1 MCLFFLQNIQ
11 AVIRSPDQILTLTG
25 QQMILH
31 PSGKGFLVHGI
42 HQFPHIFGGPVCS
55 NQSPAFHGQLLC
67 QRFNPVLPPGP
78 AYMSQAAADI
88 PYNISLN
95 VTLSSFGTAC
105 APPSLG
111 NKKDTCIR
119 LYRYPKIHASQIH
132 FPLQG
137 DSDIS
142 NLAGIGIC
150 TVGSSKQAYAKKTDG
165 SPADCIKNPLF

>member
-1 MCLFFLQNIQ
+1 
-11 AVIRSPDQILTLTG
+11 VIRSPDQILTLTG

-31 PSGKGFLVHGI
+31 PSGKG
-42 HQFPHIFGGPVCS
+42 
-55 NQSPAFHGQLLC
+55 
-67 QRFNPVLPPGP
+67 
-78 AYMSQAAADI
+78 
-88 PYNISLN
+88 
-95 VTLSSFGTAC
+95 TLSSFGTAC

-111 NKKDTCIR
+111 NKKGTCIR

-150 TVGSSKQAYAKKTDG
+150 TVGSPKQEYAKKTDG